1 MTPANRREQ
10 AAQIADAV
18 LYEGY
23 ILYPYRPSSVKNRQ
37 RWTFGGIYP
46 QAFSAAQGGSDAWT
60 MQTECLVE
68 GDAAT
73 RVTVAVRFLHI
84 QDRVA
89 GVLDTP
95 VLDLPADAALM
106 YQPVAALQVG
116 ETMVH
121 TWQEVTAREILLPPL
136 RPATLGGPY
145 NEMFSFP
152 ATRAV
157 EAVRGDDG
165 LVTGVIVR
173 VQRALTGQVAI
184 SAAPLDAGLYK
195 LTVQI
200 RNLTPWLPGATE
212 RQARDA
218 AEQQAFVSTHTLL
231 QVQDGAFVSLID
243 PPVAYA
249 AYAAACRNVG
259 TWPVLVGTEGERDLL
274 LSSPIILYD
283 YPQIAP
289 ESPGDLFDGTEMD
302 EILSLR
308 ILTMTDDE
316 KQEMRQ
322 SDARGRALL
331 ERTETLSAAQFMK
344 LHGALRTVR
353 PVETER

>member
-1 MTPANRREQ
+1 MKLDR
-10 AAQIADAV
+10 AARIADAV

-46 QAFSAAQGGSDAWT
+46 QAYSEAHGGSDAWT

-95 VLDLPADAALM
+95 VPDLPADDAPA
-106 YQPVAALQVG
+106 YRPVAALQVG
-116 ETMVH
+116 AEMVH

-136 RPATLGGPY
+136 DPTTLAASYSETFG
-145 NEMFSFP
+145 FP

-157 EAVRGDDG
+157 EAVRGPDG

-173 VQRALTGQVAI
+173 VQRALTGQVEV
-184 SAAPLDAGLYK
+184 SATPLEAGLYK
-195 LTVQI
+195 WTAQI
-200 RNLTPWLPGATE
+200 RNLTPWLPSPTAARE
-212 RQARDA
+212 RDDA
-218 AEQQAFVSTHTLL
+218 APQAFVSTHTLL

-243 PPVAYA
+243 PPAAYA
-249 AYAAACRNVG
+249 AHAAACRNVG
-259 TWPVLVGTEGERDLL
+259 AWPVLVGAEGERDLL
-274 LSSPIILYD
+274 LASPIILYD

-289 ESPGDLFDGTEMD
+289 ESPGDLFDGTEID

-331 ERTETLSAAQFMK
+331 ERTEALSAEQFMK

-353 PVETER
+353 PLETER